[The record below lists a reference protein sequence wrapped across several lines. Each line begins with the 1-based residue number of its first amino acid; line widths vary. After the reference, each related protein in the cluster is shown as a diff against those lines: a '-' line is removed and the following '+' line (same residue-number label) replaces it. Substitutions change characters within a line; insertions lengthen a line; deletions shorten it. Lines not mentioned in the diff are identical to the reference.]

1 VQWTTIAYPMFL
13 SEYDDDRRCFQHAT
27 GVDGL
32 RSIGRNS
39 EFSYTMMKDVYW
51 RTLKYVNGL
60 SQ

>member
-1 VQWTTIAYPMFL
+1 MFL